1 MNRLRTV
8 DESSSRK
15 RLFDRC
21 EMTREQKQVDLAEK
35 SEMFS
40 QWELAAQHWQTAIEL
55 AEQADRI
62 RIYRACIEHCEFN
75 AKQSKRN
82 K

>member
-1 MNRLRTV
+1 M
-8 DESSSRK
+8 K
-15 RLFDRC
+15 G
-21 EMTREQKQVDLAEK
+21 EQKHVDLAEQ
-35 SEMFS
+35 SEMLS

-62 RIYRACIEHCEFN
+62 RIYQACIEHCEFN
-75 AKQSKRN
+75 AKRSKCN